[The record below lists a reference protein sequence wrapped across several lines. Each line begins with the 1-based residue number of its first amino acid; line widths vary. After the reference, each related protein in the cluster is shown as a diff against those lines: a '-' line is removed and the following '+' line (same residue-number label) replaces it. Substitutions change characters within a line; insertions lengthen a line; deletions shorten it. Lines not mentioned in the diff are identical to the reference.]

1 MHSTK
6 KGENIMAIIGIDL
19 GTTNSLAVC
28 WKNGKKIMIKN
39 SLGDIYT
46 PSAVS
51 IDEKGEVLVGKAAA
65 QRLISHPGCTVSEFK
80 RYMGTNRKYKLGEN
94 EYSPEELS
102 SFVLRKIKQDAE
114 AFLGEPVEEAIISVP
129 AYFDD
134 NCRNATKLAAK
145 LSGLN
150 VERLINEPSAA
161 ALAYIEKNKF
171 EDGTYMI
178 VDFGGGTLDISV
190 VDTFDGV
197 IEILAVSGDNQLGGK
212 DFNNAIVKYFCDE
225 NGLDEST
232 LSPESRAIIYKNAE
246 QCKMALTDSPMTVM
260 ISNIDG
266 KQYSAVLDNNR
277 LIKISA
283 DIFNKISFPI
293 KKALHDSRCSVDDI
307 EEIILVGGSC
317 HMPVVKAFIEKLMNR
332 SPENCINPDTAIAIG
347 AGIFGGIKARNNELK
362 DIILTDICP
371 YSLGISVYETKTN
384 EELMEFLIP
393 RNTSLPASR
402 VNIFNAIK
410 DDQERVHIKIYQGES
425 MLPAKNLFLG
435 ELEVQCPKTKKD
447 EIICSVR
454 LTYDINGILVVDV
467 VTNDNKNYSKTILSK
482 RNQMTDEQISECIK
496 KLEALKISPFDEE
509 ENRLLIS
516 RAEALYEEALPDE
529 REIIKEYLLR
539 FKRTLQTNNKHE
551 IRNAYSMLE
560 KMIDEWGF

>member
-1 MHSTK
+1 
-6 KGENIMAIIGIDL
+6 MAVIGIDL

-28 WKNGKKIMIKN
+28 WKDGKKIIIKN

-51 IDEKGEVLVGKAAA
+51 IDDNGEIIVGKAAA
-65 QRLISHPGCTVSEFK
+65 QRLVSHPKVSVSEFK
-80 RYMGTNRKYKLGEN
+80 RYMGTDIKFRLGEN

-161 ALAYIEKNKF
+161 ALAYIEKNRF

-178 VDFGGGTLDISV
+178 VDFGGGTLDISI
-190 VDTFDGV
+190 VDTFDSV
-197 IEILAVSGDNQLGGK
+197 IEILAVAGNNQLGGK
-212 DFNNAIVKYFCDE
+212 DFNDAIVDYFCKE
-225 NGLDEST
+225 NNLDFES

-246 QCKMALTDSPMTVM
+246 QCKMALTDSSMSVM
-260 ISNIDG
+260 IANIDG
-266 KQYSAVLDNNR
+266 KQYSVALDNNR

-283 DIFNKISFPI
+283 DIFNKISVPI
-293 KKALHDSRCSVDDI
+293 KKALHDSRCSVDEIDD
-307 EEIILVGGSC
+307 IILVGGSC
-317 HMPVVKAFIEKLMNR
+317 HMPVVKAFIKKLMDRHADNT
-332 SPENCINPDTAIAIG
+332 INPDTAIAVG
-347 AGIFGGIKARNNELK
+347 AGIFGGIKARKQELK

-371 YSLGISVYETKTN
+371 FSLGIAVFEQKTN
-384 EELMEFLIP
+384 EEIMEFLIQ
-393 RNTSLPASR
+393 RNTSLPTSR
-402 VNIFNAIK
+402 INVFNAVK
-410 DDQERVHIKIYQGES
+410 DGQDKIHIKIYQGES
-425 MLPAKNLFLG
+425 ILPAKNLFLG
-435 ELEVQCPKTKKD
+435 ELEIDCPKTKKD
-447 EIICSVR
+447 DVICSVR

-467 VTNDNKNYSKTILSK
+467 ITNDNKNYTKTILSK
-482 RNQMTDEQISECIK
+482 SNQFTEEQLNECIER
-496 KLEALKISPFDEE
+496 LNALKISPLEEE
-509 ENRLLIS
+509 ENKLLIS

-539 FKRTLQTNNKHE
+539 FKKSLQTNNNHE
-551 IRNAYSMLE
+551 IRNAYSTLE
-560 KMIDEWGF
+560 KMIDEWGY